1 MNLNNQGRRE
11 RLECLEDKHKRLDK
25 HIKQCYTNRADDIP
39 LNRLKTE
46 KLRLKDEIHNMTIGL
61 SKWKENTHQAK

>member
-1 MNLNNQGRRE
+1 MNLNDEGLRE
-11 RLECLEDKHKRLDK
+11 RLENKH
-25 HIKQCYTNRADDIP
+25 RA
-39 LNRLKTE
+39 LSRLKTE